1 MAKAK
6 RSKTEEKQV
15 LKVPRELVT
24 AVEFARRRKIWQDI
38 YAKARQGV
46 SYQRFLKMRE
56 VVKVGDIATIR
67 EIRAEIDNARI
78 NGRGYPEPPFPDP
91 DLEMVYGRLGIKEN
105 WEDKIEKAKSE
116 GATIQ
121 T

>member
-1 MAKAK
+1 MAKRNK
-6 RSKTEEKQV
+6 QSDEKQT
-15 LKVPRELVT
+15 LKIPKELIT
-24 AVEFARRRKIWQDI
+24 AAEYQRRRKVWQDI

-46 SYQRFLKMRE
+46 AYQRFLRMKEAVRT
-56 VVKVGDIATIR
+56 GDIATER
-67 EIRAEIDNARI
+67 KIRAEIDNARI
-78 NGRGYPEPPFPDP
+78 NGRGYSEPPFPDP

-116 GATIQ
+116 GAVIQ

>member
-1 MAKAK
+1 MAK
-6 RSKTEEKQV
+6 RNKQPDQKQI
-15 LKVPRELVT
+15 LKVPKELITREEYT
-24 AVEFARRRKIWQDI
+24 RRKKIWQDI
-38 YAKARQGV
+38 YVKARQGI
-46 SYQRFLKMRE
+46 SYQRFLRMKEAVRT
-56 VVKVGDIATIR
+56 GDIATVR
-67 EIRAEIDNARI
+67 RVRAEIDSARI
-78 NGRGYPEPPFPDP
+78 NGRGHPEPPFPDP